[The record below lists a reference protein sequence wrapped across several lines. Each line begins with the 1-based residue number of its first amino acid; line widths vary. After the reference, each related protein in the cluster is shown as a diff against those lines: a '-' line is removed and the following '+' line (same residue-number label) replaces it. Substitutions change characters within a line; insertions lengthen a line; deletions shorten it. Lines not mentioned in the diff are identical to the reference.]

1 MPVKFRALSA
11 VRHRIGTFKTMGWPE
26 RRTYYAGRFR
36 RLLTPVIRLP
46 AQLLYFPA
54 AILMNRLG
62 WRIAVW
68 DRADQSRIGHLSGY
82 PHWYVSGQ
90 LLGVVPHRKNI
101 ILAQT
106 NSLANRSL
114 MDHWRQFFTIIHNPV
129 LIAVLTPLSWIPT
142 SRVLIA
148 LKDADVTWESG
159 KRQRGTAAVEEVHER
174 YADMNGSSS
183 VMTID
188 TELVTGGLAILRALG
203 VPEDAWFVTLHV
215 RERGYLEDQRHDFR
229 DCDVLDFLPAVA
241 RIYERGGWV
250 VRIGDATMQ
259 PLPEQPGLID
269 YVYSEHRSDWMDM
282 FLLSQCRFFLG
293 SDSGPAWVPP
303 LFGISAAIVGAVPM
317 GHGSYFRDDIF
328 LPKLYQDK
336 HTSRILSFPEILASP
351 LRDLHT
357 TDQVAEAGIVTLDN
371 SPEEI
376 VELVDEVMDR
386 CDGQVIYTDSDE
398 EFQLIWRR
406 LMANN
411 ATTFTNGTRGRVG
424 NQFARR
430 NGSLLVE
437 HSS

>member
-1 MPVKFRALSA
+1 MPVKFRALLA
-11 VRHRIGTFKTMGWPE
+11 VRSRIGTFKTMGWPE

-36 RLLTPVIRLP
+36 RLLAPVIRLP
-46 AQLLYFPA
+46 AQLLYLPA
-54 AILMNRLG
+54 ALLMNRLG

-68 DRADQSRIGHLSGY
+68 DHADQSRIGHLSGY

-90 LLGVVPHRKNI
+90 LLGVVPHRKSI
-101 ILAQT
+101 ILAQR
-106 NSLANRSL
+106 NGIANRSL
-114 MDHWRQFFTIIHNPV
+114 LDHWRQFFTIIHNPV
-129 LIAVLTPLSWIPT
+129 LIAMLTPLSWVPA

-159 KRQRGTAAVEEVHER
+159 KRQRGTAAAEEVHER

-188 TELVTGGLAILRALG
+188 TELMTAGLAILRALG

-229 DCDVLDFLPAVA
+229 DCNVLDFLPATA
-241 RIYERGGWV
+241 RIHEQGGWV

-269 YVYSEHRSDWMDM
+269 YVHSEHRSDWMDM

-303 LFGISAAIVGAVPM
+303 LFGISAAIVGTVPM

-336 HTSRILSFPEILASP
+336 HTSRILSFPEILASR

-386 CDGQVIYTDSDE
+386 YDEQDIYPVVDE
-398 EFQLIWRR
+398 ERQLAWRQ
-406 LMANN
+406 LLISNV
-411 ATTFTNGTRGRVG
+411 TEYTNGTRGRIG
-424 NQFARR
+424 QQFLKRHE
-430 NGSLLVE
+430 SLLTKNV
-437 HSS
+437 